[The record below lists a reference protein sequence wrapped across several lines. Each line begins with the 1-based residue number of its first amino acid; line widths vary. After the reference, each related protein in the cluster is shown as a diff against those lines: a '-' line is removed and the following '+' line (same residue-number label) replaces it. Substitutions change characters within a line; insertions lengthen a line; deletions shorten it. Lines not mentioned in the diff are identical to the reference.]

1 MNPSLVA
8 ATYPEEIYAF
18 TPSFVVVLDKPWD
31 AQPEANRE
39 ALIKLLGAVGHRPDS
54 VRMVCQE
61 KLDLSAWA
69 EMPSRLV
76 AFVTPPPGIV
86 LNEKIST
93 PTTDMVITEPLGV
106 LLTDEGVK
114 RKFWTAFKSLFPA

>member
-1 MNPSLVA
+1 MTSSLFSTTYTEEVYSFRPSLVV
-8 ATYPEEIYAF
+8 I
-18 TPSFVVVLDKPWD
+18 LDKPWD

-39 ALIKLLGAVGHRPDS
+39 ALVKLLAAVGHRPDS

-61 KLDLSAWA
+61 TLDLSAWA

-76 AFVTPPPGIV
+76 AFVTPPAGVV
-86 LNEKIST
+86 LHEKIST
-93 PTTDMVITEPLGV
+93 PTTEMVITEPLDV

-114 RKFWTAFKSLFPA
+114 RKFWGAFKSLFPA